1 MDYFIASELR
11 SLAELLDKLNS
22 SDLQEGLFIELEVRN
37 ANDGKLGTVF
47 YEYEMAEYVFDP
59 HTSNDR

>member
-1 MDYFIASELR
+1 MDNFIASELR

-37 ANDGKLGTVF
+37 AHDGKLGTVF
-47 YEYEMAEYVFDP
+47 YEYEIEEYVFDP
-59 HTSNDR
+59 HQ